1 MKSWIILNYHNI
13 SWKETPWERGL
24 GSCFPPDIFREHI
37 EVLANMG
44 SFVSI
49 VEGIEKVK
57 LGKTKHPFFSFW
69 FDDGMS
75 GLTRYAL
82 PILRE
87 FNITAAVSICSRFVK
102 QTEYFW
108 RMKLSYLSFIDGLR
122 FLRSRLKKYGF
133 KIGESIKSF
142 TLDNFSLDLI
152 DEIDSV
158 YCRFASSEVRNLGW
172 SIFETEK
179 GISKLRQYGWLI
191 ANHSAAHYPVG
202 EDCCIHLFND
212 QFEECKQ
219 LVTVLNKESSPF
231 LVIPFDRPQYRSARL
246 YEVFSKRKKDEWL
259 VLVGDRANDLD
270 NVLHNTLYRVHVPKV
285 RGKQLMNMLKKL

>member
-1 MKSWIILNYHNI
+1 MKNWIILYYHNI

-24 GSCFPPDIFREHI
+24 RSCFPPDIFREHI
-37 EVLANMG
+37 EMLENMG
-44 SFVSI
+44 TFVSI
-49 VEGIEKVK
+49 DEGIERVK
-57 LGKTKHPFFSFW
+57 SGKIKHPLFSIW

-87 FNITAAVSICSRFVK
+87 FNSTGTVAICSRFVK

-108 RMKLSYLSFIDGLR
+108 RMKLSYLSSIDGLR
-122 FLRSRLKKYGF
+122 FLRSRLIKYGY

-142 TLDNFSLDLI
+142 TLDNLSLELI
-152 DEIDSV
+152 DEIDAV

-172 SIFETEK
+172 SLFETEK

-191 ANHSAAHYPVG
+191 SNHSAAHYPVG
-202 EDCCIHLFND
+202 EDSCLHMFND

-219 LVTVLNKESSPF
+219 LVAALNKESSPF
-231 LVIPFDRPQYRSARL
+231 LVIPFDRPQYRSVRL
-246 YEVFSKRKKDEWL
+246 YEEFSKRRKDEWL
-259 VLVGDRANDLD
+259 VLVGNRANDLD
-270 NVLHNTLYRVHVPKV
+270 NVLHNTLYRVYVPNV